1 MGERRYKLAP
11 SWRGLA
17 TQAHADCRF
26 VTIII
31 GAIRVN
37 DLDMRDPSSVSQ
49 VVEGMIAGFR
59 RDWSGLTKGRAFPGL
74 WWRGQFELELHREIP
89 RESHREAL
97 LKDLGLD
104 VPALGRDERVLVVH
118 VHLVAVLPPGID
130 ADDLR
135 ARFTRTWPGRWR
147 TEVKG
152 LYAHQT
158 TEEAVTRLCSYVHK
172 HRLEYSSG
180 GLAGEPVRFEDA
192 YGIGWGRFVNKVYRA
207 FSRVFRSK
215 L

>member
-118 VHLVAVLPPGID
+118 VHLVAVLPPICGL
-130 ADDLR
+130 ASR
-135 ARFTRTWPGRWR
+135 ARGR
-147 TEVKG
+147 
-152 LYAHQT
+152 A
-158 TEEAVTRLCSYVHK
+158 
-172 HRLEYSSG
+172 G
-180 GLAGEPVRFEDA
+180 GGP
-192 YGIGWGRFVNKVYRA
+192 
-207 FSRVFRSK
+207 RSK
-215 L
+215 GSTPTRRPRKPSRACAPTSTSIASNIAPAASPESLSGSKMPTALVGEDSSTRCIELSVECFGRSSDQVR